1 MTDESAARFILRLH
15 PDVRD
20 VGMAGATMR
29 ITMRSWTNPEDIP
42 FAFPAAAPV
51 LALLA
56 APGLSLADLRDRAR
70 SIDGGWDAVEAAIA
84 SLARKRLLAWAYG
97 EPADPLLRIEALGGR
112 FAPDYAA
119 SQPRGR
125 RLSRFAFL
133 RRDGER
139 VLLENPEVDGYIVL
153 TPNGLSLLPAILAA
167 GDDNAP
173 SRDPALEHVL
183 ARCGFLEPSEPEAE
197 SRRTWAFHDRL
208 FHEATRNNV
217 SGRRLGGTYRFKGE
231 FPSPPAVKSPMTEAL
246 IALPAFTGTNA
257 SAPLYEVMER
267 RVSRRG
273 PGNRALQLD
282 ELARLLWRVARIR
295 AVRAGNPQDVLDRPI
310 PGGGS
315 IGELEFYLAIGR
327 CDGLERGFYHYVG
340 TRHALA
346 PLPTAPALLNR
357 AIDQAVAA
365 QGLEDGARP
374 DCLMIVSSRLPRLA
388 WKYENV
394 AYRVALL
401 NAGVAVDALY
411 LVATDL
417 GLSPC
422 AMGTGSSTLFE
433 QITGL
438 PPWEETAIAEFT
450 VSGPP

>member
-1 MTDESAARFILRLH
+1 MTDVSAARFILRLH
-15 PDVRD
+15 PDVRE
-20 VGMAGATMR
+20 VGIAGPAMR
-29 ITMRSWTNPEDIP
+29 ITMRSWTAPEDVP
-42 FAFPAAAPV
+42 FAFPVAGAV

-56 APGLSLADLRDRAR
+56 APGISLADLRERAS

-97 EPADPLLRIEALGGR
+97 EPADPWLRIEALGGR

-119 SQPRGR
+119 PPPHGQ

-139 VLLENPEVDGYIVL
+139 VLLENPEVDARIVL
-153 TPNGLSLLPAILAA
+153 TQKGLGLLPAILAA
-167 GDDNAP
+167 GDEQAP
-173 SRDPALEHVL
+173 ARDPALEHVL
-183 ARCGFLEPSEPEAE
+183 ARCGFLEPPGPEAE
-197 SRRTWAFHDRL
+197 DRRTWAFHDRL

-217 SGRRLGGTYRFKGE
+217 SGRLLGGTYRFKDV
-231 FPSPPAVKSPMTEAL
+231 FPSPPAVKPPMTDTL
-246 IALPAFTGTNA
+246 IALPASAGTNA

-267 RVSRRG
+267 RRSQRG
-273 PGNRALQLD
+273 PGGRALQLD
-282 ELARLLWRVARIR
+282 ELARLLWRVARVR
-295 AVRAGNPQDVLDRPI
+295 AVRAANPQDVLDRPI

-315 IGELEFYLAIGR
+315 IGELEFYLAINQ
-327 CDGLERGFYHYVG
+327 CEGLGHGFYHYVG

-346 PLPTAPALLNR
+346 AIPTAPALLNR
-357 AIDQAVAA
+357 TIDQAVAA
-365 QGLEDGARP
+365 QGLKAGTRP

-401 NAGVAVDALY
+401 NAGVAVEALY

-422 AMGTGSSTLFE
+422 AMGTASSTLFK

-438 PPWEETAIAEFT
+438 APWEETAIAEFT

>member
-1 MTDESAARFILRLH
+1 MTDVSAARFILRLH
-15 PDVRD
+15 PDVRE
-20 VGMAGATMR
+20 VGMVGPAMR
-29 ITMRSWTNPEDIP
+29 IMMRSWSTPEDVP
-42 FAFPAAAPV
+42 FAFPAAGPV

-56 APGLSLADLRDRAR
+56 APGLSLADLRARA
-70 SIDGGWDAVEAAIA
+70 SGIDGGWEAVEAAIA

-97 EPADPLLRIEALGGR
+97 EPADPWLRIEALGGR

-119 SQPRGR
+119 PQPQGR

-139 VLLENPEVDGYIVL
+139 ILLESPEVDARIVL
-153 TPNGLSLLPAILAA
+153 TPKGLGLLPAILAA
-167 GDDNAP
+167 GDESAP
-173 SRDPALEHVL
+173 GRDPAVEHVL
-183 ARCGFLEPSEPEAE
+183 ARCGFMEPPGPEAE
-197 SRRTWAFHDRL
+197 DRRTWAFHDRL

-217 SGRRLGGTYRFKGE
+217 SGRLLGGTYPFKDV
-231 FPSPPAVKSPMTEAL
+231 FPSPPAVKPPMSAAL
-246 IALPAFTGTNA
+246 IELPASAGTNA
-257 SAPLYEVMER
+257 SASLYEVMER
-267 RVSRRG
+267 RRSRRG
-273 PGNRALQLD
+273 PGRRPLQLD
-282 ELARLLWRVARIR
+282 ELAHLLWRVARVR
-295 AVRAGNPQDVLDRPI
+295 AVRSATPQDVVDRPI

-315 IGELEFYLAIGR
+315 IGELEFYLAIHR
-327 CDGLERGFYHYVG
+327 CDGLESGFYHYVG
-340 TRHALA
+340 TQHALA
-346 PLPTAPALLNR
+346 AIPTAPALLKR
-357 AIDQAVAA
+357 AIDQAGTA
-365 QGLEDGARP
+365 QGLEGGARP

-401 NAGVAVDALY
+401 NAGVAVEALY

-422 AMGTGSSTLFE
+422 AMGTASSTLFE

-438 PPWEETAIAEFT
+438 APWEETAIAEFT